1 MNREQF
7 RKKFGLGKRSNEVKC
22 SVCGKTMTVPTMY
35 SENVRNDVLHPFCA
49 TATILISQW
58 LMHHG
63 WHVSSIE
70 ANPPHMYY
78 CPRLFPQRN
87 AGVSRIATRCR
98 MVQAGRGMD
107 EKRGGLSDALRDCG
121 VNQRAKDNEH
131 ELTRIDTN
139 YEIRRTKTYLESHA
153 TTGV

>member
-7 RKKFGLGKRSNEVKC
+7 RKRWGLDKRSHEVKC

-35 SENVRNDVLHPFCA
+35 SEKVRNEVLHPFCA
-49 TATILISQW
+49 TATILTSQW

-78 CPRLFPQRN
+78 CPDCFPKGTPEYHESPH
-87 AGVSRIATRCR
+87 AAEWCK
-98 MVQAGRGMD
+98 QAEEWMKKEEG
-107 EKRGGLSDALRDCG
+107 
-121 VNQRAKDNEH
+121 
-131 ELTRIDTN
+131 
-139 YEIRRTKTYLESHA
+139 
-153 TTGV
+153 